1 MDCLKATGGEG
12 AVTMFGQRL
21 RALRRARGLAL
32 TELARRAG
40 VSASYLSRVE
50 RGARG
55 TPGFAV
61 LRRLAAALH
70 VSLDDLVGLEDE
82 RPAEHH
88 AHEPPSLYGV
98 PDPIRRQ
105 LEQGASLLTPDD
117 WADLEAL
124 LGSKI
129 LRRHRR

>member
-1 MDCLKATGGEG
+1 
-12 AVTMFGQRL
+12 MFGQRL
-21 RALRRARGLAL
+21 RALRRAQGLAL
-32 TELARRAG
+32 AELARRAG

-55 TPGFAV
+55 MPGVPV
-61 LRRLAAALH
+61 LRRLASALH
-70 VSLDDLVGLEDE
+70 MPLEALIGLEED
-82 RPAEHH
+82 RTAGGA
-88 AHEPPSLYGV
+88 AHEPPALYGV

-105 LEQGASLLTPDD
+105 LEQGVDLLTPDD

>member
-1 MDCLKATGGEG
+1 
-12 AVTMFGQRL
+12 MFGQRL
-21 RALRRARGLAL
+21 RALRRAQGLAL
-32 TELARRAG
+32 TELAERAG

-50 RGARG
+50 RGMRG
-55 TPGFAV
+55 MPGV
-61 LRRLAAALH
+61 PILRRLASALG
-70 VSLDDLVGLEDE
+70 VSLDRLIALEDD
-82 RPAEHH
+82 RTAAGA
-88 AHEPPSLYGV
+88 AHEPPALYGV

-105 LEQGASLLTPDD
+105 LEEGIALLTPDD